1 MSVTGRRVRV
11 QLRNCGSPDSPGAP
25 LRAPVAVSLR
35 AHNEISSIIAFE
47 GIKEVIFMSDKYH
60 DSNETTAAR
69 LMFEMA
75 GVSFR

>member
-1 MSVTGRRVRV
+1 MRV